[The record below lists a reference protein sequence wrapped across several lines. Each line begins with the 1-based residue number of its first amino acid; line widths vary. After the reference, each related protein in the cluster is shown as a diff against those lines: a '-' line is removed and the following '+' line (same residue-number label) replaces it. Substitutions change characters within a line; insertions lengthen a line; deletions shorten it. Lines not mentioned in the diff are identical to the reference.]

1 MSANE
6 GEPVLDE
13 GTELKTPPPTTPT
26 KKRHHEI
33 TWNDIESANSPTA
46 EAEIRGWELE
56 ARPWAVFLE
65 RIALAIERPANKII
79 GSNQLNP
86 LYHTGTIATFLLFIV
101 GVTGTLIFV
110 FFHYGY
116 EESYQSVVGYD
127 RQFIARTMRAV
138 HRFASDALVITT
150 LLHAYRTLFMERF
163 RGPRW
168 LAWVTGV
175 VLTAVIWLAGVTGY
189 WLIWDVRAQWITEWF
204 VRLLEQFTPWS
215 AAFVAKMAT
224 LGLEGNSWKLF
235 LFILGGHILLFLITV
250 GFFYLHIVR
259 LKRPRWYPPVPW
271 MIGLTVVLLLA
282 GVIFPLRHLAP
293 ADLSQLPQT
302 VNLDLIYL
310 FFIPFIE
317 QPAAVWLWGGLF
329 VVTAVSLAIPWV
341 SRARSKGVPP
351 AAASNGKS
359 QDDVYTGSCPLPR
372 VQIIDDLCTG
382 CSMCAVDCPYDALEM
397 VEREGDHSQHK
408 LIAVAHI
415 DKCVSCGICVG
426 SCEYV
431 AVTLGHTPPV
441 SLWDVTLAHLQ
452 KAQNRAPQGKVRLVY
467 TCDRHAA
474 IGAKQYMG
482 NNAALMV
489 DDTAVEIISVPCV
502 GTVPP
507 NMTGRALQAGADEV
521 QIIGCPPADCRN
533 REGNYWEE
541 RRLTRRRVPRLK
553 KSYANDPITAVWVA
567 PNEFEKALHTQPV
580 RTFNEETGREE
591 PNYLASRRMFPPLKW
606 QNYVIAFAL
615 LAVILL
621 IQIFLTD
628 IPVPIPA
635 ADRTVARIL
644 IPDTAAP
651 FHPELAYSL
660 LQGEVEMRLELDGE
674 AVFSQTFPAEE
685 LQQSKPF
692 YAEKEI
698 SPGSYHA
705 VLALQDEDGDRIV
718 LYGENVTLG
727 TGDVLRINYFGPAP
741 SCDGAIRCNNI
752 YYDDRHPDY
761 IPANER

>member
-1 MSANE
+1 MPVTE
-6 GEPVLDE
+6 GEPVLNE
-13 GTELKTPPPTTPT
+13 GVEPKPPAPPA

-33 TWNDIESANSPTA
+33 TWDDIESANSPTA

-56 ARPWAVFLE
+56 ARPWAAFLE

-101 GVTGTLIFV
+101 GATGMLIFI

-138 HRFASDALVITT
+138 HRFASGALVITT
-150 LLHAYRTLFMERF
+150 LLHAYRMLFMERF

-189 WLIWDVRAQWITEWF
+189 WLVWDTRAQWITEWF
-204 VRLLEQFTPWS
+204 VGLLERFTPWS

-235 LFILGGHILLFLITV
+235 LFILAGHVLLFLMAA
-250 GFFYLHIVR
+250 GFFYVHIMR
-259 LKRPRWYPPVPW
+259 LKRPKWYPPIQWLV
-271 MIGLTVVLLLA
+271 GLSVVLLLA
-282 GVIFPLRHLAP
+282 AVIFPLRHLPP
-293 ADLSQLPQT
+293 ADFSRLPQT
-302 VNLDLIYL
+302 VNLDLIFL
-310 FFIPFIE
+310 FFAPFIG
-317 QPAAVWLWGGLF
+317 QKSAMLLWGGLIAI
-329 VVTAVSLAIPWV
+329 TAVSLALPWI
-341 SRARSKGVPP
+341 SRARSKGTPP
-351 AAASNGKS
+351 AVASSNGKS
-359 QDDVYTGSCPLPR
+359 QDNVYTGSCPLPR

-397 VEREGDHSQHK
+397 VEREGNHSQHK

-452 KAQNRAPQGKVRLVY
+452 KAQSRAPQSKTRLVY

-502 GTVPP
+502 GAIPP

-553 KSYANDPITAVWVA
+553 KAYANDPVTAVWAA
-567 PNEFEKALHTQPV
+567 PNEFEKALRAKPV
-580 RTFNEETGREE
+580 LTLNEETGREE
-591 PNYLASRRMFPPLKW
+591 PNYLLSRRMFPPLKW
-606 QNYVIAFAL
+606 QNYVITFAL

-628 IPVPIPA
+628 IPVPVPA
-635 ADRTVARIL
+635 ANRTVARIL
-644 IPDTAAP
+644 VPDTAVP
-651 FHPELAYSL
+651 FNPELAYTL
-660 LQGEVEMRLELDGE
+660 PEGNVELRLELDGE
-674 AVFSQTFPAEE
+674 PVFHQTFPADQLLSRQDALYIE
-685 LQQSKPF
+685 Q
-692 YAEKEI
+692 EI
-698 SPGSYHA
+698 PPGDYRA
-705 VLALQDEDGDRIV
+705 VLTLRDEDGNRIV
-718 LYGENVTLG
+718 LYNDNVSLTI
-727 TGDVLRINYFGPAP
+727 GDVLRLEYFGPEEMP
-741 SCDGAIRCNNI
+741 PCEESLCIR
-752 YYDDRHPDY
+752 
-761 IPANER
+761 